1 MEGVKLMDKIFNY
14 DTYEMLRKLE
24 EVEDEMR
31 EDSYHDCESETDNTA
46 YYARYYIKAVY
57 EYMRE
62 NYCAEECTVL
72 RMIKEMYRIAETGE
86 YSYLQTLDD
95 IGFKNQVFER
105 MTGAI
110 GRRELLYAVRL
121 LRYYYLVKEK
131 KDHPKRIWN
140 HMENMYEKVL
150 GMGPLKKMEK
160 KEKFSVRKKEL
171 TEEEFIPALRR
182 HMDKN
187 MVGQD
192 VLKKKLCITLYQ
204 WKYHDV
210 RSTLLMV
217 GPSGSGKNHMI
228 ETIRSFP
235 YLGFPVVSYDC
246 SSLTPNGFNGADV
259 RDVFKRVRQV
269 CMRTSG
275 ANPLNGTGDNGKCIV
290 FLDEIDKIINFNHD
304 SHGESVN
311 AMVQQQLLS
320 SLAGTENIEGVD
332 TSKILFILG
341 GAFPRIDDLKK
352 DKGKNP
358 IGFNSGSEL
367 CVDLKDSLRDQIIA
381 IGGEVE
387 FVGRIEDIVQMSRLT
402 KDDLR
407 AILMDENIGIFTEKK
422 KLYQESGLNLEIEED
437 TIEAIVDLIEKED
450 AGARSARNILNQ
462 FADSQYF
469 YDMKVGGYN
478 TMKIHKGMLN
488 GEAPIFIRGGADSE
502 KIIKYS

>member
-1 MEGVKLMDKIFNY
+1 MDKVFTLEPN
-14 DTYEMLRKLE
+14 EMLERLS

-31 EDSYHDCESETDNTA
+31 EDSYHDCGLGTDKVA

-57 EYMRE
+57 EYIRK

-72 RMIKEMYRIAETGE
+72 RLIEELYRIAETGE
-86 YSYLQTLDD
+86 YSYLQTVEN
-95 IGFKNQVFER
+95 IGFKDPVFER
-105 MTGAI
+105 MIGAS
-110 GRRELLYAVRL
+110 GRKEVLYAVRL

-131 KDHPKRIWN
+131 KYQSNRIFN
-140 HMENMYEKVL
+140 HMQNVCEKVEAL
-150 GMGPLKKMEK
+150 GPLMKEK
-160 KEKFSVRKKEL
+160 KEKSDVKKREL
-171 TEEEFIPALRR
+171 AEEEFIPALRR
-182 HMDKN
+182 HMDKK

-192 VLKKKLCITLYQ
+192 VLKKKLCIMLYQ
-204 WKYHDV
+204 WKFHDV
-210 RSTLLMV
+210 RSTLLMI

-235 YLGFPVVSYDC
+235 DLGFPVVSYDC
-246 SSLTPNGFNGADV
+246 SALTPNGFTGADV
-259 RDVFKRVRQV
+259 RDIFKKVRQV
-269 CMRTSG
+269 CLKTAMANQLNRTG
-275 ANPLNGTGDNGKCIV
+275 EIEKCIV
-290 FLDEIDKIINFNHD
+290 FLDEVDKIINFNHD
-304 SHGESVN
+304 GSGESVN

-332 TSKILFILG
+332 TSKLLFILG
-341 GAFPRIDDLKK
+341 GAFPRIDDLRR

-358 IGFNSGSEL
+358 IGFNSTSEI

-402 KDDLR
+402 KDDLKS
-407 AILMDENIGIFTEKK
+407 ILMDENIGVFTEKK

-437 TIEAIVDLIEKED
+437 TIEAIVDLIDKED
-450 AGARSARNILNQ
+450 AGARSVRNILNQ

-478 TMKIHKGMLN
+478 TMKIHKGMLS

-502 KIIKYS
+502 KSIKYS

>member
-1 MEGVKLMDKIFNY
+1 MDKVFTLETN
-14 DTYEMLRKLE
+14 DMLDRLS

-31 EDSYHDCESETDNTA
+31 EDSYHDCGSEADKTA

-57 EYMRE
+57 EYIRK
-62 NYCAEECTVL
+62 NYCEEECTVL
-72 RMIKEMYRIAETGE
+72 RMIEELYRIAETGE
-86 YSYLQTLDD
+86 YSYLQTLED
-95 IGFKNQVFER
+95 IGFKDQVFER
-105 MTGAI
+105 MTGAS
-110 GRRELLYAVRL
+110 GRKEVLYAARL

-131 KDHPKRIWN
+131 KYQSDRIFDHMQN
-140 HMENMYEKVL
+140 VCEKVEA
-150 GMGPLKKMEK
+150 MGPWKK
-160 KEKFSVRKKEL
+160 KEKKDKNGVKKREL

-210 RSTLLMV
+210 RSTLLMI

-235 YLGFPVVSYDC
+235 DLGFPVVSYDC
-246 SSLTPNGFNGADV
+246 SALTPNGFTGADV
-259 RDVFKRVRQV
+259 RDIFKKVRQA
-269 CMRTSG
+269 CLRTAMENQSDG
-275 ANPLNGTGDNGKCIV
+275 GGKIEKCIV

-304 SHGESVN
+304 SRGESVN

-341 GAFPRIDDLKK
+341 GAFPMIDDLKK

-358 IGFNSGSEL
+358 VGFNSASEI
-367 CVDLKDSLRDQIIA
+367 CADLKDSLRDQIIA

-407 AILMDENIGIFTEKK
+407 SILMDENIGVFTEKK
-422 KLYQESGLNLEIEED
+422 KLYRESGLNLEIEED

-450 AGARSARNILNQ
+450 AGARSAKNILNQ

-478 TMKIHKGMLN
+478 TMKIHKGMLS

-502 KIIKYS
+502 KSIKYS

>member
-1 MEGVKLMDKIFNY
+1 MDKIFTCET
-14 DTYEMLRKLE
+14 DEMQEKLS
-24 EVEDEMR
+24 EVEYEMR
-31 EDSYHDCESETDNTA
+31 EDSYHDCGSEADRTA

-57 EYMRE
+57 EYIRG
-62 NYCAEECTVL
+62 NYRAEECTVL
-72 RMIKEMYRIAETGE
+72 RMIKELYRIAETGE
-86 YSYLQTLDD
+86 YSYLQALDD
-95 IGFKNQVFER
+95 IGFKDQVFER
-105 MTGAI
+105 MTGES
-110 GRRELLYAVRL
+110 GRKEVLYAVRL

-131 KDHPKRIWN
+131 KHHPGRDWN
-140 HMENMYEKVL
+140 HMENVYGKVV
-150 GMGPLKKMEK
+150 GMGPLKKKEK
-160 KEKFSVRKKEL
+160 KEQHSVKRREL
-171 TEEEFIPALRR
+171 PEEEFIPALRR

-192 VLKKKLCITLYQ
+192 VLKKKLCIMLYQ

-217 GPSGSGKNHMI
+217 GASGSGKNHMI

-235 YLGFPVVSYDC
+235 DLGFPVVSYDC
-246 SSLTPNGFNGADV
+246 SALTPNGFTGADV
-259 RDVFKRVRQV
+259 RDIFKKVRQA
-269 CMRTSG
+269 CLRTAMADQSDRAG
-275 ANPLNGTGDNGKCIV
+275 KIEKCIV
-290 FLDEIDKIINFNHD
+290 FLDEVDKIINFNHD
-304 SHGESVN
+304 SRGESVN

-358 IGFNSGSEL
+358 IGFNSASEI

-407 AILMDENIGIFTEKK
+407 SILMDENIGVFTEKK
-422 KLYQESGLNLEIEED
+422 KLYQESGLDLEIEED

-450 AGARSARNILNQ
+450 AGARSAKNILNQ

-469 YDMKVGGYN
+469 YDMKVGGYS
-478 TMKIHKGMLN
+478 TMKIHKGMLS

-502 KIIKYS
+502 KSIKYS

>member
-1 MEGVKLMDKIFNY
+1 
-14 DTYEMLRKLE
+14 
-24 EVEDEMR
+24 
-31 EDSYHDCESETDNTA
+31 
-46 YYARYYIKAVY
+46 
-57 EYMRE
+57 
-62 NYCAEECTVL
+62 
-72 RMIKEMYRIAETGE
+72 
-86 YSYLQTLDD
+86 
-95 IGFKNQVFER
+95 
-105 MTGAI
+105 
-110 GRRELLYAVRL
+110 
-121 LRYYYLVKEK
+121 
-131 KDHPKRIWN
+131 
-140 HMENMYEKVL
+140 
-150 GMGPLKKMEK
+150 
-160 KEKFSVRKKEL
+160 
-171 TEEEFIPALRR
+171 
-182 HMDKN
+182 MDKN

-192 VLKKKLCITLYQ
+192 VLKKKLCIMLYQ

-235 YLGFPVVSYDC
+235 DLGFPVISYDC
-246 SSLTPNGFNGADV
+246 SALTPNGFTGADV
-259 RDVFKRVRQV
+259 KDIFKRVRQV
-269 CMRTSG
+269 CMMASR
-275 ANPLNGTGDNGKCIV
+275 ANQPNGIGENGKCIV
-290 FLDEIDKIINFNHD
+290 FLDEVDKIINFNHD
-304 SHGESVN
+304 SRGESVN

-358 IGFNSGSEL
+358 IGFNSGSEF

-407 AILMDENIGIFTEKK
+407 SILMDENIGVFTEKK
-422 KLYQESGLNLEIEED
+422 KLYQESGLDLEIEED

-469 YDMKVGGYN
+469 YDMKVGGYS
-478 TMKIHKGMLN
+478 TMKIHKGMLS
-488 GEAPIFIRGGADSE
+488 GEAPIFIRGGANSE
-502 KIIKYS
+502 KSIKYS